1 MYILQGN
8 EATYF
13 EGDSLKTVK
22 QLPAGAWGIAYKPM
36 VNTPYFYRMND
47 YKTSHGKIYGKS
59 EKIAKHVIEAYKGET
74 DKNLG
79 ALFSGKKGLGKSLT
93 IRLIVEELIKTQPVV
108 VVDQYT
114 NILPSVLG
122 DLHDAVIVLDEF
134 EKLTRNAN
142 GEGGMTPQ
150 ESLLSILD
158 GTKSLTHNLYLLSV
172 NDAYALDD
180 NLISRPGRIRY
191 HYRYNNIDK
200 DVIREYC
207 NDTLCKERLG
217 EIDDVIEAVKCSSV
231 TSLDIIQS
239 LVKEMNAFKDMP
251 LPEIMECMNIGDA
264 KFEVDVKFIC
274 SLDGHDFVV
283 EDTWTSSKSGIL
295 SGWCDDTFAVKIR
308 LPKDGVGYL
317 AKVLTAE
324 NFHID
329 KWNSFYPNVDP
340 NDPFWKSIE
349 DSDGDIYIQQGS
361 DLQKRIEVKLCSV
374 QRHSDFGAF

>member
-13 EGDSLKTVK
+13 EGDGLKTVK

-191 HYRYNNIDK
+191 HYRYSNIDK

-217 EIDDVIEAVKCSSV
+217 EIDDVIEAVQCSSV

-264 KFEVDVKFIC
+264 KFDVDVKFIC

-283 EDTWTSSKSGIL
+283 EDTWTSTKSGIL
-295 SGWCDDTFAVKIR
+295 SGWCDDTFSVKIR
-308 LPKDGVGYL
+308 LPKEGVGYL
-317 AKVLTAE
+317 PKVLTAE
-324 NFHID
+324 NFHIER
-329 KWNSFYPNVDP
+329 WNNFYPNVDDK
-340 NDPFWKSIE
+340 DPFWESLKDE
-349 DSDGDIYIQQGS
+349 DGDIYIQQNS
-361 DLQKRIEVKLCSV
+361 DTQRRIEVKLCSV